1 MHEIHIRDGLS
12 FQPRHVLAFWPVL
25 PWNDASE
32 GLRPFRS
39 LKLQSFVIA
48 VANRE
53 LLTKREILDRQL
65 TTLLKSNT

>member
-1 MHEIHIRDGLS
+1 L
-12 FQPRHVLAFWPVL
+12 
-25 PWNDASE
+25 NDASE